1 MDRALL
7 PFTFPLAGIRLGI
20 TTYNLTVEDDFF
32 SCFPD
37 SPIQA
42 GTLDLELDLD
52 KRQDMIV
59 ATFRFEGRVASTCDR
74 CLADIGLPID
84 GEQELIIKYGE
95 TFKEE
100 DEVIWLSQDMREFN
114 LARFAYEFFVLG
126 IPVIKRYDCEYDEPR
141 PCDMDMLAVL
151 DKHRPGQDEEQEE
164 SEDDT
169 DNPFRNLLDELN
181 KN

>member
-1 MDRALL
+1 MERPLL
-7 PFTFPLAGIRLGI
+7 PFTIPLAGLKLGI
-20 TTYNLTVEDDFF
+20 TTISLRVEDDFF
-32 SCFPD
+32 QCFPD
-37 SPIQA
+37 SPVQK
-42 GTLDLELDLD
+42 GGLDLELDLD

-59 ATFRFEGRVASTCDR
+59 ATFRFEGRVATTCDR
-74 CLADIGLPID
+74 CLADIGLPIE

-114 LARFAYEFFVLG
+114 LARFAYEFFILA
-126 IPVIKRYDCEYDEPR
+126 IPVVRIYECEDDDPR
-141 PCDMDMLAVL
+141 PCDMEMLAAL
-151 DKHRPGQDEEQEE
+151 EKHQKGPESETEDEE
-164 SEDDT
+164 T